1 MNLNAITADIL
12 HIADTAAQTKPA
24 ITVQSVPV
32 CIVKLNLGTNNVS
45 ETSSKVDVKSH
56 LL

>member
-1 MNLNAITADIL
+1 MNLNVTTADIP
-12 HIADTAAQTKPA
+12 HIADTVAQTKPA
-24 ITVQSVPV
+24 ITVQSVHV
-32 CIVKLNLGTNNVS
+32 CIAKLNLETNNVS